1 MLGNKPLE
9 NPTES
14 NSAAGGTAEPKEVN
28 WSFLDDRTPCE
39 DCWMGEYKETGYRY
53 CGNNKCPVRP
63 GAGN

>member
-1 MLGNKPLE
+1 MISVEK
-9 NPTES
+9 NPESAQPPSTSTEAS
-14 NSAAGGTAEPKEVN
+14 EYPETD

-39 DCWMGEYKETGYRY
+39 DCRLGEYKETGYRY

>member
-1 MLGNKPLE
+1 MSLE
-9 NPTES
+9 K
-14 NSAAGGTAEPKEVN
+14 AEIPAPVNTNTTQAPEYPETN

-39 DCWMGEYKETGYRY
+39 DCWQGEYKETGYRY